1 MSKNCVR
8 LSFASQLFPIEWGKN
23 KKHFL
28 TYVSV
33 IFLSSSFF
41 TSKFGGKGVGGGCR
55 GVKKKKK
62 KHPSSSCHI
71 NDTIASD
78 VEIALDSELPRRRC
92 VGLGPS
98 RLRLG
103 CQTTEQ
109 SFGKHWQHAASFV
122 CSSLFN
128 LAEVSVNL
136 TALCPETPT
145 PTPHPD
151 FPPALVRAHLEAPFE
166 KHKPAWVRLPVV
178 FRLH

>member
-1 MSKNCVR
+1 MMSNVKNCVR
-8 LSFASQLFPIEWGKN
+8 LSFASQLFPIEGG

-28 TYVSV
+28 TYVLV

-41 TSKFGGKGVGGGCR
+41 TSKFGGQGLGFVEGVE
-55 GVKKKKK
+55 

-92 VGLGPS
+92 VGPGPS

-109 SFGKHWQHAASFV
+109 SFGKHWQHAASFA

-128 LAEVSVNL
+128 LTEASVNL
-136 TALCPETPT
+136 AALCRE
-145 PTPHPD
+145 
-151 FPPALVRAHLEAPFE
+151 PPYPSPPPPPV
-166 KHKPAWVRLPVV
+166 PAGCIASTFGGPL
-178 FRLH
+178 